1 MDVSLGCSLLSRQE
15 RLTPVFLH
23 LLKDDSRWVREGGR
37 GEGGREGG
45 REGGGEKRE
54 GGREGGEEGGRE
66 GGVNAWLIDYE
77 K

>member
-37 GEGGREGG
+37 EGGRGGRERREGG
-45 REGGGEKRE
+45 REG
-54 GGREGGEEGGRE
+54 
-66 GGVNAWLIDYE
+66 
-77 K
+77 

>member
-37 GEGGREGG
+37 EGE
-45 REGGGEKRE
+45 
-54 GGREGGEEGGRE
+54 E